1 MPDLAHTPVSSS
13 SSHRRTNLPAL
24 AVLLFLLLGIGGLF
38 IWIRYDSGSEIAK
51 NLRASIGGM
60 DAPEVDPL
68 PSPPPSSTPGFEFG
82 LPEPEMSPPAQ
93 TIEPRAQLVE
103 EAPRELNQITWESFT
118 RTRRLW
124 PARLDI
130 VIDQAIPVR
139 YREQN
144 YGEMIFTPGQ
154 TLEVYEITTDGRV
167 LGAINDNEV
176 FIPAYAT
183 NLADWFVKT
192 HGEFDELTMPEAV
205 PPMVTG
211 SADEAAA
218 DEDFFTQFRLWVY
231 SNYDTPM
238 IEITPE
244 TLVLRWTPTE
254 EAEIDFRLEA
264 REIARKY
271 LLLGAEF
278 GRIDNY
284 ANCEIRDRSTGE
296 LRGSNGIFIP
306 KL

>member
-1 MPDLAHTPVSSS
+1 MSHSAPLPSSTA
-13 SSHRRTNLPAL
+13 SHSPKGLPAL
-24 AVLLFLLLGIGGLF
+24 IVLLVLLLGIGGLF
-38 IWIRYDSGSEIAK
+38 IWIRYDSGSEIARS
-51 NLRASIGGM
+51 LRDSMGM
-60 DAPEVDPL
+60 SAPAEPVDVTEPAA
-68 PSPPPSSTPGFEFG
+68 PSGFDFG
-82 LPEPEMSPPAQ
+82 LPEPEMSPRAEAIALTP
-93 TIEPRAQLVE
+93 EPVE
-103 EAPRELNQITWESFT
+103 IPPRELNRISWEEFT

-124 PARLDI
+124 PKRLDI
-130 VIDQAIPVR
+130 VIDQTIPVR

-154 TLEVYEITTDGRV
+154 VIEVFEITGDGRV
-167 LGAINDNEV
+167 LGSINDNEV

-183 NLADWFVKT
+183 NLAKWFVRT
-192 HGEFDELTMPEAV
+192 HGEYDELILSEAS
-205 PPMVTG
+205 PPMVSG
-211 SADEAAA
+211 SANEASA
-218 DEDFFTQFRLWVY
+218 DEDFFTQLRLWVF
-231 SNYDTPM
+231 SNYDTPL

-244 TLVLRWTPTE
+244 TLILRWTPTE

-271 LLLGAEF
+271 LLLGSEF